1 MISIVIPIYNPEN
14 LSFKNES
21 FLRPQLECLIKYTDL
36 SNTEIIL
43 IVNGYT
49 PETVFTITNCIGY
62 YDNNI
67 FKIWYFKEPLGYT
80 KAANEGMK
88 RAKGDFIILLNDD
101 VILLKQPKNYW
112 INKLLEP
119 FIFDI
124 KMGITGCHKLK
135 CPITQEDF
143 IVGYCI
149 CIEREVINEIGYY
162 DEIFNPGYEE
172 DIDYCL
178 RAKKAGFLIQEV
190 GGQYKEENKMTIGT
204 FPLFHAGET
213 SFSSFTDTTERKLKN
228 EQILLD
234 KKLKGCYS

>member
-14 LSFKNES
+14 LSFKNEK
-21 FLRPQLECLIKYTDL
+21 FLRPQLESLIKYTNL
-36 SNTEIIL
+36 SNIEIIL

-49 PETVFTITNCIGY
+49 PKTIMVITDITGY
-62 YDNNI
+62 SDK

-101 VILLKQPKNYW
+101 VILLNQSKNYW
-112 INKLLEP
+112 VNKLLEP
-119 FIFDI
+119 FINP

-143 IVGYCI
+143 IVGYCM
-149 CIEREVINEIGYY
+149 CIKREVINKIGFL
-162 DEIFNPGYEE
+162 DENFINYGD

-178 RAKKAGFLIQEV
+178 RAKKKGFLIEEV
-190 GGQYKEENKMTIGT
+190 GGQYEEKNRMTIGT
-204 FPLFHAGET
+204 FPLYHEGET
-213 SFSSFTDTTERKLKN
+213 SFNSIKESFENSKKMK
-228 EQILLD
+228 QILINKYNNNLE
-234 KKLKGCYS
+234 